1 MNKTW
6 KRQVFRHT
14 ALYTAILMFSHTGG
28 GGGAQAQTQ
37 TQTHK
42 YAIVMNGQNLPEVKW
57 GQDYKKL
64 AQKSNERQ
72 FTHTTNFH
80 IKKNVTL
87 SFNNI
92 DEVVAEKKDVVV
104 FGTATY
110 LPPYGKVSGF
120 DADKLKKRGDALGWI
135 KTTKPGLVGYSYEG
149 VTCQNNY
156 NNASSGCP
164 ELIYKTQFSFGQQG
178 LKKKT
183 TGGLDIAED
192 KSRDNSPI
200 YKLQDYPGLGV
211 SFNLSSESLVKSIK
225 YNKIISSFSEGVTQQ
240 NGTQN
245 QHKDKNLV
253 YTTGDYQYKNKY
265 SSRYVGQNEHSAI
278 AFYLNAKLHLLD
290 KKNIKNIAQGKTVNL
305 GTLKSYVEPTAEW
318 KNKRQN
324 YFQGNWTFE
333 DKGTVS
339 VKLKLPEVKAGRCV
353 NKNNPNPNAK
363 APSPALTAPALW
375 FGPVQNGKV
384 QMYSASVSTY
394 PDSSS
399 SQIFLQNLSR
409 KDDTSKPGRYS
420 LKPLSTSEIKS
431 KEPNFT
437 GRQTII
443 RLDGRVQQI
452 KLGQSNNEVVGFNG
466 NSNNATFGIVSEGSF
481 MPDTSEWKK
490 VLLPWTVRVFADD
503 SKFKEFNKEEKDNK
517 PKYSQKYRS
526 RDNGKRERN
535 LGDIVNS
542 PIVAVGGY
550 LATSANDGMVHIFK
564 KGNGGDER
572 NYSLKLSYIPGTM
585 PRKDIENKDS
595 TLAKELR
602 AFAEKGYVGDRYGV
616 DGGFVLRQVN
626 LNGKDHVFMFG
637 AMGFGGRG
645 AYALDLTKA
654 DGSDPTKA
662 SLFDVKDNGNN
673 GNNGNN
679 RVELGYTVGTPQIGK
694 THNGKYAAF
703 LASGYATK
711 KIDDPTNKTALYVYD
726 LENNGNLIKKIE
738 VKDGK
743 GGLSSPTLVD
753 KDLDGTVDIAYAGDR
768 GGKMYRFDLS
778 GQSPDQWTVRPI
790 FEGTKPITSAPA
802 ISQLKDK
809 RVVIFGTGSDLS
821 EEDVD
826 NMEEQYIYGI
836 FDDDTATTGTVNFSG
851 SGGGLLEQVLSRDN
865 DNKTL
870 FLTDYKRSDGSGSKG
885 WVVKLKDGQR
895 VTVKPT
901 VVLRTAFVTI
911 RKYNDGGCGA
921 ETAIL
926 GINTADGGKLTKK
939 SARPIVPDANKDVA
953 QYSGHKQTTKGKS
966 IPIGCM
972 QKGNEIVCPNG
983 YVYDKPVNVRYL
995 DEKKTDGFSTTADG
1009 DAGGSG
1015 IDPAGKRSGK
1025 NNRCFSQKGVRTL
1038 LMNDL
1043 DSLDITGPTCGMK
1056 RISWREVFY

>member
-1 MNKTW
+1 
-6 KRQVFRHT
+6 
-14 ALYTAILMFSHTGG
+14 MFSHTGG
-28 GGGAQAQTQ
+28 GGAQAQAQTQ

-42 YAIVMNGQNLPEVKW
+42 YAIVMNGQKLPEVKW
-57 GQDYKKL
+57 GSDYNKL
-64 AQKSNERQ
+64 AQKSNEREV
-72 FTHTTNFH
+72 THTSSFYLA
-80 IKKNVTL
+80 KKSISF
-87 SFNNI
+87 SFNNN
-92 DEVVAEKKDVVV
+92 DEVVAEKKDTVV
-104 FGTATY
+104 FGAATY

-120 DADKLKKRGDALGWI
+120 DTAKLTERKNAVDQIG
-135 KTTKPGLVGYSYEG
+135 TTHPGLIGYSYQDS
-149 VTCQNNY
+149 TC
-156 NNASSGCP
+156 SSGNCP
-164 ELIYKTQFSFGQQG
+164 EVVYRTQFTFGNSS
-178 LKKKT
+178 LAKNKT
-183 TGGLDIAED
+183 DNKLDIYED

-200 YKLQDYPGLGV
+200 YKLKDHPWLGV
-211 SFNLSSESLVKSIK
+211 SFSLGGESSFKPKRQGSLV
-225 YNKIISSFSEGVTQQ
+225 SSFSEDVTQ
-240 NGTQN
+240 NNNN

-253 YTTGDYQYKNKY
+253 YTTDDYNSKGNKNHQDKHHA
-265 SSRYVGQNEHSAI
+265 V

-290 KKNIKNIAQGKTVNL
+290 KKQIKNIVQGVTVDL
-305 GTLKSYVEPTAEW
+305 GTLKTRIEPTEAW
-318 KNKRQN
+318 KTQRWNF
-324 YFQGNWTFE
+324 FQGGTWTYE
-333 DKGTVS
+333 DKGSVS
-339 VKLKLPEVKAGRCV
+339 VKLKLPQVKAGRCI
-353 NKNNPNPNAK
+353 NANNPNKSTK

-375 FGPVQNGKV
+375 FGPVQNGKAE
-384 QMYSASVSTY
+384 MYSASVSTY

-399 SQIFLQNLSR
+399 SRIFLQNLKR
-409 KDDTSKPGRYS
+409 KNDPNKPGRYS
-420 LKPLSTSEIKS
+420 LADLSASEIKS
-431 KEPNFT
+431 KEPTFT

-443 RLDGRVQQI
+443 RLDGGVQQI
-452 KLGQSNNEVVGFNG
+452 KLDRNNTEVTGFNG
-466 NSNNATFGIVSEGSF
+466 NDGKNDTFGIVSEGSF

-490 VLLPWTVRVFADD
+490 VLLPWTVRAFNNDGQ
-503 SKFKEFNKEEKDNK
+503 FNTFNKEENNGK

-526 RDNGKRERN
+526 RDNGKHERN

-564 KGNGGDER
+564 KTGTDQRGYE
-572 NYSLKLSYIPGTM
+572 LKLSYIPGTM
-585 PRKDIENKDS
+585 PRKDIQSQDS

-616 DGGFVLRQVN
+616 DGGFVLREVERD
-626 LNGKDHVFMFG
+626 GKTRVFMFG

-711 KIDDPTNKTALYVYD
+711 QIDSGENKTALYVYD
-726 LENNGNLIKKIE
+726 LENNNGTLIRKID
-738 VKDGK
+738 VPGGK

-753 KDLDGTVDIAYAGDR
+753 KDLDGTIDIAYAGDR

-778 GQSPDQWTVRPI
+778 SQSPDQWTVRPI

-826 NMEEQYIYGI
+826 NINIQHVYGI
-836 FDDDTATTGTVNFSG
+836 FDNDTDTSVAKDGQGN
-851 SGGGLLEQVLSRDN
+851 GLLEQVLSKDN

-885 WVVKLKDGQR
+885 WVVKLEAGQR

-911 RKYNDGGCGA
+911 HKYTGNDKCGA

-939 SARPIVPDANKDVA
+939 SARPIVPDTNTAVA
-953 QYSGHKQTTKGKS
+953 QYSGHKKGTNGKS

-1015 IDPAGKRSGK
+1015 IDPAGKRAGK

-1056 RISWREVFY
+1056 RISWREVFF

>member
-28 GGGAQAQTQ
+28 GGGQAQA
-37 TQTHK
+37 HK
-42 YAIVMNGQNLPEVKW
+42 YAIVMNAQNLPEVKW
-57 GQDYKKL
+57 GNQYQSL
-64 AQKSNERQ
+64 THKSNEREVI
-72 FTHTTNFH
+72 HTSGFSLGKKH
-80 IKKNVTL
+80 ISF
-87 SFNNI
+87 SFNNT
-92 DEVVAEKKDVVV
+92 DEVVAEKKDAVV
-104 FGTATY
+104 FGAATY

-120 DADKLKKRGDALGWI
+120 D
-135 KTTKPGLVGYSYEG
+135 TTKLTERKNAVDQIGTTHPGLVGYSYEG
-149 VTCQNNY
+149 STC
-156 NNASSGCP
+156 SSGGCP
-164 ELIYKTQFSFGQQG
+164 TVAYRTQFTFGNSS
-178 LKKKT
+178 LAKKT
-183 TGGLDIAED
+183 NGGGLDIYED

-200 YKLQDYPGLGV
+200 YKLKDHPWLGV
-211 SFNLSSESLVKSIK
+211 SFNLGGESSFKPKRQGSLV
-225 YNKIISSFSEGVTQQ
+225 SSFSEDVTQQ
-240 NGTQN
+240 NGADS
-245 QHKDKNLV
+245 QHKGKNLV
-253 YTTGDYQYKNKY
+253 YTTDDYKSQNNKNHQDKHHA
-265 SSRYVGQNEHSAI
+265 V

-290 KKNIKNIAQGKTVNL
+290 KKHITNIAQVGTVDL
-305 GTLKSYVEPTAEW
+305 GTLKTRIEPTEAW
-318 KNKRQN
+318 KKQN
-324 YFQGNWTFE
+324 NNFFSGSWTYE
-333 DKGTVS
+333 EKGLVS

-431 KEPNFT
+431 KEPTFT
-437 GRQTII
+437 GRQTVI
-443 RLDGRVQQI
+443 RLDSGVQQI
-452 KLGQSNNEVVGFNG
+452 KLGKNNNEVTGFNG

-490 VLLPWTVRVFADD
+490 VLLPWTVRGSADD
-503 SKFKEFNKEEKDNK
+503 NRFKSINQESSQ
-517 PKYSQKYRS
+517 YSQRYRI
-526 RDNGKRERN
+526 RDNNSNRN

-542 PIVAVGGY
+542 PIVAVGEY

-564 KGNGGDER
+564 KNGGGDDR

-585 PRKDIENKDS
+585 PRKDIESKDS

-616 DGGFVLRQVN
+616 DGGFVLRQVERD
-626 LNGKDHVFMFG
+626 GKTRVFMFG

-654 DGSDPTKA
+654 ENGNPTA
-662 SLFDVKDNGNN
+662 VSLFDVKHDNSGNN
-673 GNNGNN
+673 SNNSNN
-679 RVELGYTVGTPQIGK
+679 SVQLGYTVGTPQIGK

-711 KIDDPTNKTALYVYD
+711 TIDDQQNKTALYVYD
-726 LENNGNLIKKIE
+726 LESNNGTPIATIN
-738 VKDGK
+738 VPDGK

-778 GQSPDQWTVRPI
+778 GNNPNSWTVRTI

-826 NMEEQYIYGI
+826 NKDIQHVYGI
-836 FDDDTATTGTVNFSG
+836 FDNDTDTSVAKDGQGN
-851 SGGGLLEQVLSRDN
+851 GLLEQVLKKDGN
-865 DNKTL
+865 TL
-870 FLTDYKRSDGSGSKG
+870 FLSDYKRSNGSGDKG
-885 WVVKLKDGQR
+885 WVVKLEAGQR

-911 RKYNDGGCGA
+911 RKYTTDGCGA

-939 SARPIVPDANKDVA
+939 SARPIVPEANTAVA
-953 QYSGHKQTTKGKS
+953 QYSGHKKTSSGKS

-972 QKGNEIVCPNG
+972 EKNGGTVCPNG

-1015 IDPAGKRSGK
+1015 IDPDGKRSGK

-1056 RISWREVFY
+1056 RISWREIFY

>member
-1 MNKTW
+1 MNKTL

-28 GGGAQAQTQ
+28 GGAQA
-37 TQTHK
+37 QTHK
-42 YAIVMNGQNLPEVKW
+42 YAIVLNAQKLPEVKW
-57 GQDYKKL
+57 GSSYTSLGHKDKDL
-64 AQKSNERQ
+64 Q
-72 FTHTTNFH
+72 FTHTSNFG
-80 IKKNVTL
+80 IKKNIIL
-87 SFNNI
+87 SFNNT
-92 DEVVAEKKDVVV
+92 DEVVAEKKDAVV
-104 FGTATY
+104 FGAATY

-120 DADKLKKRGDALGWI
+120 DDKRLTERKNAVDWI
-135 KTTKPGLVGYSYEG
+135 GTTKPGLVGYSYED
-149 VTCQNNY
+149 VTCN
-156 NNASSGCP
+156 SSNCP
-164 ELIYKTQFSFGQQG
+164 EVSYKTQFTFDKHQ
-178 LKKKT
+178 LAKKKT
-183 TGGLDIAED
+183 DNKLDIYED

-200 YKLQDYPGLGV
+200 YKLPDYPGLGV
-211 SFNLSSESLVKSIK
+211 SFNLSGESTVKPKRLSQLV
-225 YNKIISSFSEGVTQQ
+225 SSFSEDVTQQ
-240 NGTQN
+240 NGAN
-245 QHKDKNLV
+245 SPYKDKNLV
-253 YTTGDYQYKNKY
+253 YTTDDYRNQGNHNHQDK
-265 SSRYVGQNEHSAI
+265 HHAI
-278 AFYLNAKLHLLD
+278 IFYLNAKLHLLD
-290 KKNIKNIAQGKTVNL
+290 KKQIKNIAQGKTFNL
-305 GTLKSYVEPTAEW
+305 GTLKPRIDLTEAW
-318 KNKRQN
+318 KNRN
-324 YFQGNWTFE
+324 GGFFNNGNWTFE
-333 DKGTVS
+333 DKGEVS
-339 VKLKLPEVKAGRCV
+339 VKLSLPQVKAGRCI
-353 NKNNPNPNAK
+353 NKANPNPKSK

-375 FGPVQNGKV
+375 FGAGQDGKAE
-384 QMYSASVSTY
+384 MYSASVSTY

-399 SQIFLQNLSR
+399 SRIFLQNLKR
-409 KDDTSKPGRYS
+409 KNDPNKPGRYS
-420 LKPLSTSEIKS
+420 LADLSASEIKS
-431 KEPNFT
+431 KELTFT
-437 GRQTII
+437 GRQTVI
-443 RLDGRVQQI
+443 RLDGGVHEI
-452 KLGQSNNEVVGFNG
+452 KLDRSNEATGLNG
-466 NSNNATFGIVSEGSF
+466 NDGKNDTFGIVSEGSF
-481 MPDTSEWKK
+481 MPDDSEWKK
-490 VLLPWTVRVFADD
+490 VLLPWTVRGFADD
-503 SKFKEFNKEEKDNK
+503 SKFKGFNKEEKNNDNK

-526 RDNGKRERN
+526 RDSSKHERN

-626 LNGKDHVFMFG
+626 NLNGQDRVFMFG

-654 DGSDPTKA
+654 ENGNPTA
-662 SLFDVKDNGNN
+662 VSLFDVKNDDKNNN
-673 GNNGNN
+673 G
-679 RVELGYTVGTPQIGK
+679 VKLGYTVGTPQIGK
-694 THNGKYAAF
+694 THDGKYAAF

-711 KIDDPTNKTALYVYD
+711 DINSTENQTALYVYD
-726 LENNGNLIKKIE
+726 LENNNGTPIAKIE
-738 VKDGK
+738 VTGGK

-768 GGKMYRFDLS
+768 GGSMYRFDLS
-778 GQSPDQWTVRPI
+778 GNDPTKWSARTI
-790 FEGTKPITSAPA
+790 FQGTKPITSAPA

-821 EEDVD
+821 EDDVD
-826 NMEEQYIYGI
+826 NTDEQHIYGI
-836 FDDDTATTGTVNFSG
+836 FDDDTATTGSVNFSG
-851 SGGGLLEQVLSRDN
+851 TGGGLLEQHLTQE
-865 DNKTL
+865 NKTL

-885 WVVKLKDGQR
+885 WMVKLQPGQR

-911 RKYNDGGCGA
+911 HKYTGTDKCGA

-939 SARPIVPDANKDVA
+939 SARPIVPAANSKVA
-953 QYSGHKQTTKGKS
+953 QYSGDKKTSSGKS

-972 QKGNEIVCPNG
+972 EKDNGIVCPNG

-1043 DSLDITGPTCGMK
+1043 DSLDITGPMCGMK

>member
-1 MNKTW
+1 
-6 KRQVFRHT
+6 
-14 ALYTAILMFSHTGG
+14 
-28 GGGAQAQTQ
+28 
-37 TQTHK
+37 
-42 YAIVMNGQNLPEVKW
+42 
-57 GQDYKKL
+57 
-64 AQKSNERQ
+64 
-72 FTHTTNFH
+72 
-80 IKKNVTL
+80 
-87 SFNNI
+87 
-92 DEVVAEKKDVVV
+92 
-104 FGTATY
+104 
-110 LPPYGKVSGF
+110 
-120 DADKLKKRGDALGWI
+120 
-135 KTTKPGLVGYSYEG
+135 
-149 VTCQNNY
+149 
-156 NNASSGCP
+156 
-164 ELIYKTQFSFGQQG
+164 
-178 LKKKT
+178 
-183 TGGLDIAED
+183 
-192 KSRDNSPI
+192 
-200 YKLQDYPGLGV
+200 
-211 SFNLSSESLVKSIK
+211 
-225 YNKIISSFSEGVTQQ
+225 
-240 NGTQN
+240 
-245 QHKDKNLV
+245 
-253 YTTGDYQYKNKY
+253 
-265 SSRYVGQNEHSAI
+265 
-278 AFYLNAKLHLLD
+278 
-290 KKNIKNIAQGKTVNL
+290 
-305 GTLKSYVEPTAEW
+305 
-318 KNKRQN
+318 
-324 YFQGNWTFE
+324 
-333 DKGTVS
+333 
-339 VKLKLPEVKAGRCV
+339 
-353 NKNNPNPNAK
+353 
-363 APSPALTAPALW
+363 ALW
-375 FGPVQNGKV
+375 FGSVQNGKV

-399 SQIFLQNLSR
+399 SRIFLQNLKR
-409 KDDTSKPGRYS
+409 KNDSNRPGRYS
-420 LKPLSTSEIKS
+420 LATLNKSDIQS
-431 KEPNFT
+431 KEPTFT
-437 GRQTII
+437 GRQTVI
-443 RLDGRVQQI
+443 RLDGGVRHIQ
-452 KLGQSNNEVVGFNG
+452 LGRNNEATGLNG
-466 NSNNATFGIVSEGSF
+466 NDGKNDTFGIVSEGSF
-481 MPDTSEWKK
+481 TPDVSEWKK
-490 VLLPWTVRVFADD
+490 VLLPWTVRAFNDD
-503 SKFKEFNKEEKDNK
+503 GRFNTVNKEENNGK
-517 PKYSQKYRS
+517 PTYSQKYRS
-526 RDNGKRERN
+526 RDNSKRERD

-564 KGNGGDER
+564 KNGGGDDR

-585 PRKDIENKDS
+585 PRKDIQNTES

-616 DGGFVLRQVN
+616 DGGFVLRKVDN
-626 LNGKDHVFMFG
+626 LNGQNRVFMFG

-654 DGSDPTKA
+654 DDNDPTKA

-679 RVELGYTVGTPQIGK
+679 GVKLGYTVGTPQIGK
-694 THNGKYAAF
+694 THDGKYAAF

-711 KIDDPTNKTALYVYD
+711 DITSGDNKTALYVYD
-726 LENNGNLIKKIE
+726 LESSGTLIKKIE
-738 VKDGK
+738 VPGGK

-768 GGKMYRFDLS
+768 GGSMYRFDLS
-778 GQSPDQWTVRPI
+778 NQDPNQWSVRAI

-821 EEDVD
+821 EDDVLSTS
-826 NMEEQYIYGI
+826 EQYIYGI
-836 FDDDTATTGTVNFSG
+836 FDDDTVANNVNVKLSG
-851 SGGGLLEQVLSRDN
+851 LGGGLLEQELKQED
-865 DNKTL
+865 KTL

-885 WVVKLKDGQR
+885 WVVKLKGGQR

-911 RKYNDGGCGA
+911 HKYTGTDKCGA

-939 SARPIVPDANKDVA
+939 SARPIVPAENQAVA
-953 QYSGHKQTTKGKS
+953 QYSGHKKGINGKS

>member
-28 GGGAQAQTQ
+28 GGGQAQA
-37 TQTHK
+37 QTHK
-42 YAIVMNGQNLPEVKW
+42 YAIVMNAQNLPEVKW
-57 GQDYKKL
+57 GNQYQSL
-64 AQKSNERQ
+64 THKSNEREVI
-72 FTHTTNFH
+72 HTSGFSLVKKH
-80 IKKNVTL
+80 ISF
-87 SFNNI
+87 SFNNT
-92 DEVVAEKKDVVV
+92 DEVVAEKKDAVV
-104 FGTATY
+104 FGAATY

-120 DADKLKKRGDALGWI
+120 D
-135 KTTKPGLVGYSYEG
+135 TTKLTERKNAVDQIGTTHPGLVGYSYEG
-149 VTCQNNY
+149 STC
-156 NNASSGCP
+156 SSGGCP
-164 ELIYKTQFSFGQQG
+164 TVAYRTQFTFGNSS
-178 LKKKT
+178 LAKKT
-183 TGGLDIAED
+183 NGGGLDIYED

-200 YKLQDYPGLGV
+200 YKLKDHPWLGV
-211 SFNLSSESLVKSIK
+211 SFNLGGESSFKPKRQGSLV
-225 YNKIISSFSEGVTQQ
+225 SSFSEDVTQQ
-240 NGTQN
+240 NGADS
-245 QHKDKNLV
+245 QHKGKNLV
-253 YTTGDYQYKNKY
+253 YTTDDYKSQNNKNHQDKHHA
-265 SSRYVGQNEHSAI
+265 V

-290 KKNIKNIAQGKTVNL
+290 KKHITNIAQVGTVDL
-305 GTLKSYVEPTAEW
+305 GTLKTRIEPTEAW
-318 KNKRQN
+318 KKQN
-324 YFQGNWTFE
+324 NNFFSGSWTYE
-333 DKGTVS
+333 EKGLVS

-431 KEPNFT
+431 KEPTFT
-437 GRQTII
+437 GRQTVI
-443 RLDGRVQQI
+443 RLDSGVQQI
-452 KLGQSNNEVVGFNG
+452 KLGKNNNEVTGFNG

-490 VLLPWTVRVFADD
+490 VLLPWTVRGSADD
-503 SKFKEFNKEEKDNK
+503 NRFKSINQESSQ
-517 PKYSQKYRS
+517 YSQRYRI
-526 RDNGKRERN
+526 RDNNSNRN

-542 PIVAVGGY
+542 PIVAVGEY

-564 KGNGGDER
+564 KNGGGDDR

-585 PRKDIENKDS
+585 PRKDIESKDS

-616 DGGFVLRQVN
+616 DGGFVLRQVERD
-626 LNGKDHVFMFG
+626 GKTRVFMFG

-654 DGSDPTKA
+654 ENGNPTA
-662 SLFDVKDNGNN
+662 VSLFDVKHDNSGNN
-673 GNNGNN
+673 SNNSNN
-679 RVELGYTVGTPQIGK
+679 SVQLGYTVGTPQIGK

-711 KIDDPTNKTALYVYD
+711 TIDDQQNKTALYVYD
-726 LENNGNLIKKIE
+726 LESNNGTPIATIN
-738 VKDGK
+738 VPDGK

-778 GQSPDQWTVRPI
+778 GNNPNSWTVRTI

-826 NMEEQYIYGI
+826 NKDIQHVYGI
-836 FDDDTATTGTVNFSG
+836 FDNDTDTSVAKDGQGN
-851 SGGGLLEQVLSRDN
+851 GLLEQVLKKDGN
-865 DNKTL
+865 TL
-870 FLTDYKRSDGSGSKG
+870 FLSDYKRSNGSGDKG
-885 WVVKLKDGQR
+885 WVVKLEAGQR

-911 RKYNDGGCGA
+911 RKYTTDGCGA

-939 SARPIVPDANKDVA
+939 SARPIVPEANTAVA
-953 QYSGHKQTTKGKS
+953 QYSGHKKTSSGKS

-972 QKGNEIVCPNG
+972 EKNGGTVCPNG

-1015 IDPAGKRSGK
+1015 IDPDGKRSGK

-1056 RISWREVFY
+1056 RISWREIFY

>member
-1 MNKTW
+1 
-6 KRQVFRHT
+6 
-14 ALYTAILMFSHTGG
+14 MFSHTGG
-28 GGGAQAQTQ
+28 GGAMAQTHQ
-37 TQTHK
+37 
-42 YAIVMNGQNLPEVKW
+42 YAIIMNERKQPEVKSNVPSSIK
-57 GQDYKKL
+57 DKDRKREYTHYKYKTGGG
-64 AQKSNERQ
+64 S
-72 FTHTTNFH
+72 
-80 IKKNVTL
+80 V
-87 SFNNI
+87 SFNNS
-92 DEVVAEKKDVVV
+92 DELVSQQSGTAV

-120 DADKLKKRGDALGWI
+120 DDKRLKERGNAVNWI
-135 KTTKPGLVGYSYEG
+135 HTTHPGLIGYSYAG
-149 VTCQNNY
+149 VVCRDST
-156 NNASSGCP
+156 GCP
-164 ELIYKTQFSFGQQG
+164 KLVYKTRFSFDNPD
-178 LKKKT
+178 LAKT
-183 TGGLDIAED
+183 GGGLDRHTEP
-192 KSRDNSPI
+192 SRDNSPI
-200 YKLQDYPGLGV
+200 YKLKDHPWLGV
-211 SFNLSSESLVKSIK
+211 SFNLGSENTVKNGNSF
-225 YNKIISSFSEGVTQQ
+225 NKLISSFSE
-240 NGTQN
+240 NNNN
-245 QHKDKNLV
+245 QTIVSTTESHPISLGDGQREHTAVV
-253 YTTGDYQYKNKY
+253 Y
-265 SSRYVGQNEHSAI
+265 
-278 AFYLNAKLHLLD
+278 YLNAKLHLLD
-290 KKNIKNIAQGKTVNL
+290 KKGIKDITNKTVQL
-305 GTLKSYVEPTAEW
+305 GVLRPSIDVRLQRNTGLAGLLNFWASWDIKDNGQIP
-318 KNKRQN
+318 
-324 YFQGNWTFE
+324 
-333 DKGTVS
+333 
-339 VKLKLPEVKAGRCV
+339 VKLGLPEVKAGRCI
-353 NKNNPNPNAK
+353 NANNPNKSTK

-375 FGPVQNGKV
+375 FGPVQNGKME
-384 QMYSASVSTY
+384 MYSASVSTY

-399 SQIFLQNLSR
+399 SRIFLQNLKR
-409 KDDTSKPGRYS
+409 KNDPNKPGRYS
-420 LKPLSTSEIKS
+420 LADLSASEIKS
-431 KEPNFT
+431 KEPTFT
-437 GRQTII
+437 GRQTVI
-443 RLDGRVQQI
+443 RLDKGVHQI
-452 KLGQSNNEVVGFNG
+452 KLKGNEVEGFKGNNG
-466 NSNNATFGIVSEGSF
+466 NDTFGIVSEGSF
-481 MPDTSEWKK
+481 MPDDSEWKK
-490 VLLPWTVRVFADD
+490 VLLPWTVRAFNDD
-503 SKFKEFNKEEKDNK
+503 GQFNTVNKEENNGK

-526 RDNGKRERN
+526 RNNGKHERN

-542 PIVAVGGY
+542 PIVAVGEY

-564 KGNGGDER
+564 KSGGDDR

-585 PRKDIENKDS
+585 PRKDIQSQDS

-602 AFAEKGYVGDRYGV
+602 AFAEKSYVGDRYGV
-616 DGGFVLRQVN
+616 DGGFVLRQVEWKGQN
-626 LNGKDHVFMFG
+626 RVFMFG

-654 DGSDPTKA
+654 DGSDPTA
-662 SLFDVKDNGNN
+662 VSLFDVKNDNN
-673 GNNGNN
+673 GKNSNNSNN
-679 RVELGYTVGTPQIGK
+679 SVQLGYTVGTPQIGK

-711 KIDDPTNKTALYVYD
+711 DIDNGENKTALYVYD
-726 LENNGNLIKKIE
+726 LENNNGTPIAKIE

-768 GGKMYRFDLS
+768 GGNMYRFDLS
-778 GQSPDQWTVRPI
+778 NNDPTKWSVRTIFKGTPD
-790 FEGTKPITSAPA
+790 KPITSAPA
-802 ISQLKDK
+802 VSKLKDK

-821 EEDVD
+821 EDDVD
-826 NMEEQYIYGI
+826 KKDIQSIYGI
-836 FDDDTATTGTVNFSG
+836 FDNDTGTDVAEEG
-851 SGGGLLEQVLSRDN
+851 QGKGLLEQVLSEE
-865 DNKTL
+865 NKTL

-939 SARPIVPDANKDVA
+939 SARPIVPDTNTAVA
-953 QYSGHKQTTKGKS
+953 QYSGHKKGTNGKS

-972 QKGNEIVCPNG
+972 EKNGGTVCPNG